1 MAALASLK
9 TREFETPAK
18 AISEIAKS
26 YYFRT
31 IFSGGRIPE
40 TLKFQVGQLSAG
52 QSDERIWLADHL
64 HDFMSHWR
72 NPGFKFRDKE
82 KFFVKRSFL
91 DTHNYMNL
99 GWVFSAGFNQER
111 VPLREEWEQWVKE
124 SLTLEEQ
131 YLPLLTEVLLH
142 PTAEAFDRLPVVVR
156 ERLPQYMESDSF
168 VLHTVSRQHVD
179 NRDIILVSKDRRLA
193 AQVVRL
199 ARRYDRRS
207 VVWLLDPMIYE
218 LGRLW
223 EETVDV
229 SRLRYNPSTGIRR
242 FPGLDD
248 CLVIQDPGSV
258 LWNVC
263 NSGITDQDGVST
275 DLGVEYFI
283 RPIIAE
289 ETRFDHVFD
298 VGLDWVKSINTSSM
312 GW

>member
-1 MAALASLK
+1 LK

-18 AISEIAKS
+18 AISDIAKS

-31 IFSGGRIPE
+31 IFSGGKRPE
-40 TLKFQVGQLSAG
+40 PLKFQIGQLSAG
-52 QSDERIWLADHL
+52 QSDETQWFIDNLQQ
-64 HDFMSHWR
+64 FMLHWR

-82 KFFVKRSFL
+82 KFFVKKSFL

-99 GWVFSAGFNQER
+99 QWVFSAGFNQER
-111 VPLREEWEQWVKE
+111 TPLREEWENWVKD
-124 SLTLEEQ
+124 SLTTEER
-131 YLPLLTEVLLH
+131 YLPLLTEVLLN
-142 PTAEAFDRLPVVVR
+142 PSVDAFERLPVVVR

-168 VLHTVSRQHVD
+168 VLHTVDRQHVAD
-179 NRDIILVSKDRRLA
+179 RDIILVSKDRKLA

-199 ARRYDRRS
+199 ARRYNSRS
-207 VVWLLDPMIYE
+207 VVWLLDPMVHE

-229 SRLRYNPSTGIRR
+229 SRIRYNPSTGIRR
-242 FPGLDD
+242 FPGLDGA
-248 CLVIQDPGSV
+248 LVIQDPGSV

-263 NSGITDQDGVST
+263 NSGITDKDGVST

-289 ETRFDHVFD
+289 ETRYEHVFD
-298 VGLDWVKSINTSSM
+298 VGLDWKVKVNTSSM